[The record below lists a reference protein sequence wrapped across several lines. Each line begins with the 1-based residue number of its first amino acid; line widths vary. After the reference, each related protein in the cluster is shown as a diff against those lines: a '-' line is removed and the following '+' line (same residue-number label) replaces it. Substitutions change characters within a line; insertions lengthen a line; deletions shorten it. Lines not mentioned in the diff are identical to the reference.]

1 MRSRWFGLMVAFL
14 AVALSICAHPQ
25 LPPTVAT
32 HWNLN
37 GTPDGYSSRA
47 WALSII
53 PIVLVAMTV
62 VFNVLPKID
71 PRRENYAKFLSS
83 YWLIANAVIVFLL
96 VAHGMII
103 AAGLGFSI
111 KIDRLMP
118 LGIGLLFVFL
128 GNFLTRVEPNWFV
141 GIRTPWTLSSDTV
154 WRRTHRTGGWVF
166 VIGGLVLASTALL
179 PRAAFLPLLIA
190 TIVIMPAI
198 PIVQSYVLWK
208 RTIETMTI
216 FCLALV
222 ALTLQHA
229 DTI

>member
-1 MRSRWFGLMVAFL
+1 MRSRWFGLVIAAL
-14 AVALSICAHPQ
+14 AVAMSVWAYPQ

-32 HWNLN
+32 HWGLN
-37 GTPDGYSSRA
+37 GTPNGYSSRL

-53 PIVLVAMTV
+53 PLMLVIMTV
-62 VFNVLPKID
+62 IFNVLPKID
-71 PRRENYAKFLSS
+71 PRHENYAKFLSS

-96 VAHGMII
+96 VAHGLII

-179 PRAAFLPLLIA
+179 PRAAFLPVLVA
-190 TIVIMPAI
+190 TIVIMPAV

-208 RTIETMTI
+208 RE
-216 FCLALV
+216 
-222 ALTLQHA
+222 QH
-229 DTI
+229 DRP